1 MSPGDREILTRR
13 GGREARFQE
22 EEATLSRGRHWQIQG
37 MEIKYTSLLG
47 GGGARGEGSNTNEDK
62 ASKKNVKQNLA
73 KLGNYINITQYANRG
88 YSICIFTLP
97 LYVGFFLSMQT
108 RSDLSH
114 SNKNKPPPEI

>member
-1 MSPGDREILTRR
+1 MGGKLGSRKRKQPYPGEDTAKFKGWRLNTLACWGAEGR
-13 GGREARFQE
+13 GEREAI
-22 EEATLSRGRHWQIQG
+22 L
-37 MEIKYTSLLG
+37 
-47 GGGARGEGSNTNEDK
+47 NEDK

-97 LYVGFFLSMQT
+97 LYVGFFFSMQT